1 MAETDDSY
9 GTKTNLVVSYGD
21 LWAWMIDF
29 VRYLDNHNQTSDT
42 EEIIQSLVAH
52 NESVYMEVLTL
63 LLQFMSRHGF
73 PDEFPAEGSVLF
85 DAEQRRECNLSQL
98 TPKQDSTLKSVSFWL
113 EGVVQ
118 AVVGVVGIVG
128 NIVAMKIFLSGRN
141 KFNTI
146 FYRLLLCL
154 LLSQTCFICLSLFT
168 FLVLY
173 KKTNFYFNLV
183 FSNGVYPLPPL
194 MLHIST
200 ILTVLMAW

>member
-1 MAETDDSY
+1 METDDLHETMTSF
-9 GTKTNLVVSYGD
+9 VVTYGD
-21 LWAWMIDF
+21 FWAWMIDF

-73 PDEFPAEGSVLF
+73 PDEFPDEGSDLF

-98 TPKQDSTLKSVSFWL
+98 SPKQDSTLKSVSFCL

-118 AVVGVVGIVG
+118 AVVGVAGIVG

-154 LLSQTCFICLSLFT
+154 LLSQTCFISLSLFT
-168 FLVLY
+168 FLILY

-183 FSNGVYPLPPL
+183 FSNGLYPLPPL